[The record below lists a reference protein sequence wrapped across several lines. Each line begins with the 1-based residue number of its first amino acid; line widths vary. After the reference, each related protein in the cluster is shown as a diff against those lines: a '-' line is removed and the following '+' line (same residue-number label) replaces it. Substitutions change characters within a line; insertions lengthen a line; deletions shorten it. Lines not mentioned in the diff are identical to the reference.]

1 MRSNKEGRTE
11 INLENKQARSA
22 DQTCPGAG
30 KSLLLLTVGTI
41 NYDNDINF
49 YEPLRELGF
58 EVVRYNYIERLQQIG
73 RGKMNQEILEIAHQ
87 QNPDFIFF
95 ITYQS
100 QISRK
105 TLRKLHEQGLKVVGW
120 FSDDHWRFNRYSKKM
135 AKHLFCSITTDV
147 KAISKYK
154 DNNLRVV
161 KSQWASN
168 PKYYRP
174 VQGKEKY
181 DVTFVGQKYGIRLN
195 VINNLLKNNIPIQVF
210 GRGWGKYIIFDEIVY
225 IFSNSKINL
234 NISSSYKNKRIKQIK
249 GRVFEV
255 LMCGGFLLTD
265 YVDGLEDY
273 FKIGEEIVCYETQED
288 LVEKIMYYLKNE
300 KERQRIAMNGYQACR
315 QRHTW
320 GHRFT
325 DIFMALDDMVGKG
338 NIGAEFGITEKERL
352 KANLTED
359 HEYITDNTS
368 TT

>member
-1 MRSNKEGRTE
+1 LK
-11 INLENKQARSA
+11 NKQCRST
-22 DQTCPGAG
+22 DQTRPGAG

-49 YEPLRELGF
+49 YEPLREFGF
-58 EVVRYNYIERLQQIG
+58 EVVRYNYIERLQQVG
-73 RGKMNQEILEIAHQ
+73 KHKMNQEILEMAQ
-87 QNPDFIFF
+87 RKNPDFIFL

-105 TLRKLHEQGLKVVGW
+105 TLRKLPEQGLKVVGW
-120 FSDDHWRFNRYSKKM
+120 FSDDHWRFDRYSKKF

-147 KAISKYK
+147 NAISKYK
-154 DNNLRVV
+154 ANNLKVI

-174 VQGKEKY
+174 VHGKENY
-181 DVTFVGQKYGIRLN
+181 DVTFVGQKYGIRIN
-195 VINNLLKNNIPIQVF
+195 VIDNLLKNNIPIQVF
-210 GRGWGKYIIFDEIVY
+210 GRGWDKYILFDEIVT

-234 NISSSYKNKRIKQIK
+234 NISSSYKDKRIKQIK

-255 LMCGGFLLTD
+255 PMCGGFLLTD

-273 FKIGEEIVCYETQED
+273 FKIGEEIVCYETQKD
-288 LVEKIMYYLKNE
+288 LVEKIIYYLENE
-300 KERQRIAMNGYQACR
+300 EERKTIAMNGYRACH

-320 GHRFT
+320 RHRFT

-338 NIGAEFGITEKERL
+338 NLGAEPDMKEKKRV

-359 HEYITDNTS
+359 YEYITDNTS